1 MAKTS
6 GTSADRVRAITL
18 YIACVL
24 IGDLFFET
32 NRTEADAFKAALTAA
47 NGNGILVI
55 VGSNGER
62 FKEAAVLAVNC
73 VLFHGVCF
81 IAFV

>member
-1 MAKTS
+1 
-6 GTSADRVRAITL
+6 VF
-18 YIACVL
+18 

-32 NRTEADAFKAALTAA
+32 NRTEADAFKPALAAA
-47 NGNGILVI
+47 NGNGLGVVI
-55 VGSNGER
+55 GTNGER
-62 FKEAAVLAVNC
+62 FKEAAVLAIDC

>member
-1 MAKTS
+1 
-6 GTSADRVRAITL
+6 VF
-18 YIACVL
+18 

-32 NRTEADAFKAALTAA
+32 NGAEADALEPALAAA
-47 NGNGILVI
+47 NGNGIFVI